1 MPQQRLL
8 LLVRTVGVQIY
19 EPEISRRQ
27 KGGKGHGKTVE
38 GSFVGWTNSQGVKT
52 VVCTVD
58 EVLKYSLQVDLK
70 DLWSK
75 SADKKYSV
83 FE

>member
-1 MPQQRLL
+1 M
-8 LLVRTVGVQIY
+8 
-19 EPEISRRQ
+19 
-27 KGGKGHGKTVE
+27 GKTVE

-58 EVLKYSLQVDLK
+58 EVLKNSLQVDLK

-75 SADKKYSV
+75 SAC
-83 FE
+83 